1 MFLSKS
7 YFLSFLFFTT
17 VTLGH
22 HGEVHSE
29 GSSGSFGLLLIML
42 SVLFSTLSVWLEGI
56 SLGTKK
62 EQRADEKVED
72 TILAS
77 LPSQKEFN
85 ALGDKYVS

>member
-7 YFLSFLFFTT
+7 YVLSFLFFTT
-17 VTLGH
+17 VALGH

-29 GSSGSFGLLLIML
+29 GTSGSLGLFLIML

-56 SLGTKK
+56 SLGAKK

-72 TILAS
+72 TSLAI
-77 LPSQKEFN
+77 LPSQKEFS
-85 ALGDKYVS
+85 ALGGKYVF